1 MDNAQ
6 KDYNRNKPLYEQ
18 KVISQ
23 QDYQRFSIALDNA
36 KEELSAASDN
46 LQIVRDGVSSKSGKT
61 SNTLVRST
69 IAGTILDVPVEVGN
83 SGDRSQQL

>member
-1 MDNAQ
+1 MP
-6 KDYNRNKPLYEQ
+6 KRTTIENKPLYEQ

-69 IAGTILDVPVEVGN
+69 IAGTILDVPVEVGKFC
-83 SGDRSQQL
+83 DRSQQL